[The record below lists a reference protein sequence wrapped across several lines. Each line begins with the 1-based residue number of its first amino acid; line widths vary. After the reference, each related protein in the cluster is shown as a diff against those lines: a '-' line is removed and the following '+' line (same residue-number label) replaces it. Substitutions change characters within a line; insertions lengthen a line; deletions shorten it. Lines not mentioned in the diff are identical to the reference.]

1 MYRVT
6 VHEHVIYDVIVD
18 AGSAAEAEELVENT
32 IFEDDRTL
40 WREDRDAG
48 WVDIG
53 VIYDDN
59 DEEVS

>member
-1 MYRVT
+1 MYKVT
-6 VHEHVIYDVIVD
+6 VHEHVIYDVIVE
-18 AGSAAEAEELVENT
+18 AGSAAEAKELVENS

-53 VIYDDN
+53 DIYDDS
-59 DEEVS
+59 DEEVG

>member
-6 VHEHVIYDVIVD
+6 VHEHVIYDVIVEAD
-18 AGSAAEAEELVENT
+18 SLAEAEELVENS

-40 WREDRDAG
+40 WREDTDAG
-48 WVDIG
+48 WVEIG
-53 VIYDDN
+53 TIYDDN